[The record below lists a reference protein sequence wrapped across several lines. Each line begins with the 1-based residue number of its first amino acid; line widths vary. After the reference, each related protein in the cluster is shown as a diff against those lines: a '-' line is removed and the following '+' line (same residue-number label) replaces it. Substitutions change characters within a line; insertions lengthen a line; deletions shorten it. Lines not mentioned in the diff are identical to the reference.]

1 MHLNPHYILK
11 LKPSLKP
18 VNKGSIQPLLQKC
31 MICLLELELDTP
43 GIKGF
48 GVVDME
54 QLKLAVIFLSF

>member
-1 MHLNPHYILK
+1 LVNALDPHYILK

-18 VNKGSIQPLLQKC
+18 VNKAYNTLLQKC

-48 GVVDME
+48 GVS
-54 QLKLAVIFLSF
+54 IWNN